1 METIFSIITDQN
13 YDENKHLTK
22 GRKRL
27 NIDDKRTNKKT
38 TNFNNAELEIVEK
51 LARQNELTVSDYI
64 RQSAIN
70 GEINAYDKSVKRE
83 LVQTLGETAKALNKL
98 TEKAH
103 GRNGSLD
110 KGEAAEIA
118 ELMLGMCDQLSEIRL
133 SLYK

>member
-1 METIFSIITDQN
+1 MNNIFSVITDQN

-38 TNFNNAELEIVEK
+38 TNFNDAELKVVEE
-51 LARQNELTVSDYI
+51 LARKNELTVSDYI

-70 GEINAYDKSVKRE
+70 GEINGYDKSVKRE
-83 LVQTLGETAKALNKL
+83 LVQALGDTAKSLNKL
-98 TEKAH
+98 IEKAH

-110 KGEAAEIA
+110 KQEAAEIA
-118 ELMLGMCDQLSEIRL
+118 ELMLGMCDELSEIRKYV
-133 SLYK
+133 YK